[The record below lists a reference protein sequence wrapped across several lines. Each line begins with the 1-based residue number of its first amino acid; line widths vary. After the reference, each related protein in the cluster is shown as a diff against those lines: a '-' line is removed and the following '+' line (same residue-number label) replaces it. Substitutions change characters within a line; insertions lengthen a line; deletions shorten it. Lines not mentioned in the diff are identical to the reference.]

1 MRKNWLTTIGG
12 IMALM
17 GGIPIA
23 LGSAHVAMPP
33 WFYLL
38 CISCAVIGPGIVGI
52 AAKGQDEQSKPSQ
65 VEIALPTAPSQ
76 VAIAQPPAEENQEAP
91 KP

>member
-38 CISCAVIGPGIVGI
+38 CISCGVIGPGIIGI
-52 AAKGQDEQSKPSQ
+52 AAKGQDEQTKPNQ
-65 VEIALPTAPSQ
+65 VEIAQIVIPAPPT
-76 VAIAQPPAEENQEAP
+76 ETNQEAP

>member
-38 CISCAVIGPGIVGI
+38 CISCGVIGPGIIGI
-52 AAKGQDEQSKPSQ
+52 AAKGQDEQQKPNQ
-65 VEIALPTAPSQ
+65 VEIAQ
-76 VAIAQPPAEENQEAP
+76 IAIPAPPAEANQEAP